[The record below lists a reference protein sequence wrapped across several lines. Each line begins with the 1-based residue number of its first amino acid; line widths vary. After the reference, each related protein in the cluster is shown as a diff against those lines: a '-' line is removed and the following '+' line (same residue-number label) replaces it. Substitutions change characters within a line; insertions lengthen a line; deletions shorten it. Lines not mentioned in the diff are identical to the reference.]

1 MVIIRTKL
9 LTRDKGYLFLN
20 FFPSRYKEAT
30 LYISEGYLK
39 TYEESKFFS
48 KTTEVGPKESK
59 DDPKVFEIVK
69 TSVNNVESHPM
80 SFSC

>member
-30 LYISEGYLK
+30 LYISEGHLK

-59 DDPKVFEIVK
+59 DDPKVSGYSRRYPEDFPNSQNISK
-69 TSVNNVESHPM
+69 
-80 SFSC
+80 

>member
-59 DDPKVFEIVK
+59 DDPKVSDYSRRYPEDFRNSQNISK
-69 TSVNNVESHPM
+69 
-80 SFSC
+80 